1 MDIHEKNGTMFGSL
15 KNIINNDW
23 YNNSQNYVIKMST
36 IKENTLWQV
45 FSIYKTPYTNDY
57 IFKQS
62 FQIIMSFQNLLI
74 A

>member
-1 MDIHEKNGTMFGSL
+1 MFGSL

-45 FSIYKTPYTNDY
+45 FSIYKTPYTND
-57 IFKQS
+57 
-62 FQIIMSFQNLLI
+62 
-74 A
+74 

>member
-45 FSIYKTPYTNDY
+45 FSIYKHHILMIY
-57 IFKQS
+57 IQTEFSK
-62 FQIIMSFQNLLI
+62 
-74 A
+74 